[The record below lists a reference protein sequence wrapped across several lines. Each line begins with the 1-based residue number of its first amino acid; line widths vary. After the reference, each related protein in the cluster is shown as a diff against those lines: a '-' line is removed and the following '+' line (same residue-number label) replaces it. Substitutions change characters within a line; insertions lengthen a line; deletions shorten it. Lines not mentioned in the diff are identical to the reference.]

1 MAPRNAGGPK
11 PPRYKALSSLL
22 REQIIAGR
30 YPPDSRLPSEHQLAA
45 RFSVSRVTARQAI
58 QVLERER
65 LVRRIRGSG
74 TYVNRL
80 GPGDRPLEA
89 LRHAAVITIDMPP
102 AHNYF
107 FSGIVAAER
116 WLKDCGGT
124 LTITNIAS
132 TDLSA
137 KAPPPVLQKD
147 DIQGLLVNGIV
158 SDAQAR
164 VIEKTDLPYLI
175 VGNCA
180 ISRSLPQ
187 IRFAVGAMV
196 RRAIDFLSK
205 RHPGLPIIMGV
216 NSARHHFMKEALMA
230 YRQAIRAAPQAR
242 PIVVEWTG
250 DVERKLNA
258 VADAEGARFAMILP
272 ESDLAPLRKFY
283 LAHRIAP
290 ANQIIVQIFSPEMI
304 APQERADRYF
314 IPASGEKI
322 MTEAIRALAEMVQT
336 GRREH
341 YQEIDAQIECG
352 GKAA

>member
-1 MAPRNAGGPK
+1 MAPPTGGGPK
-11 PPRYKALSSLL
+11 TPRYKALGSLL
-22 REQIIAGR
+22 REQIVAGR
-30 YPPDSRLPSEHQLAA
+30 YPPDSRLPSEHQLSA

-58 QVLERER
+58 QLLERER

-80 GPGDRPLEA
+80 GPGNRPLEA

-102 AHNYF
+102 ALNYF
-107 FSGIVAAER
+107 FSGIMAAER
-116 WLKDCGGT
+116 WLKERGGT

-132 TDLSA
+132 SDLSG
-137 KAPPPVLQKD
+137 KAPPPVLQRN
-147 DIQGLLVNGIV
+147 DIQGLLLNGIV
-158 SDAQAR
+158 NDAQAR
-164 VIEKTDLPYLI
+164 VIQNTDLPYLI

-205 RHPGLPIIMGV
+205 RHPGLPIVMGV

-230 YRQAIRAAPQAR
+230 YRQAIRAAPQSR
-242 PIVVEWTG
+242 PIAVEWTD
-250 DVERKLNA
+250 DVYGKLDS
-258 VADAEGARFAMILP
+258 VAKSDGARFAIILP
-272 ESDLAPLRKFY
+272 ENDLAPLMKFHR
-283 LAHRIAP
+283 AHRIAP
-290 ANQIIVQIFSPEMI
+290 ADQIIVQIFSPEMI

-336 GRREH
+336 GRCEH
-341 YQEIDAQIECG
+341 YQEIDAEIEG
-352 GKAA
+352 VKRKT